1 MGGAALAKS
10 AVDVISSAFEHA
22 KQQLTHPFR
31 FGQWTRLALLALA
44 TGELS
49 SGGGCS
55 NSWGRLGSLSK
66 PGHSQSFMDPTD
78 LLHGI
83 NPALIGSL
91 VLLIVF
97 SGLILML
104 IWIYISSIS
113 RFILFET
120 ILRKH
125 CESISAGW
133 NRWHSRGMSYFWWQL
148 SFAVVGLGV
157 TAALL
162 IPLLLPL
169 LASIRNHQ
177 QPGPQILLAFL
188 PMLLIFAVFSLV
200 MLCIAV
206 LAKDFVVPLMA
217 LEGIGVLEGWRRLLE
232 MMKAEKGGYAGYLG
246 MKVVLAI
253 GAGVLFTILS
263 TIAAMVVILP
273 VGIVMVVLVI
283 AAKGAG
289 LAWNP
294 LTITAAI
301 VAGTIVIALLLCVIA
316 FVNVPVAVFFPAYA
330 LYFFA
335 ERFPALYAQLHP
347 APPPVLGT
355 PIVPPYSPPPAPIG

>member
-1 MGGAALAKS
+1 MAKS
-10 AVDVISSAFEHA
+10 AVDVIGSAFEHT
-22 KQQLTHPFR
+22 KQQLTQPFR
-31 FGQWTRLALLALA
+31 FGQWTRLAALALA

-55 NSWGRLGSLSK
+55 NTWSRLGSLSK
-66 PGHSQSFMDPTD
+66 PGHSQNFVAPAD

-91 VLLIVF
+91 VLLVVF
-97 SGLILML
+97 TGLILML

-113 RFILFET
+113 RFILFES

-125 CESISAGW
+125 CDSFGAGW

-148 SFAVVGLGV
+148 GLAIVGLGV

-169 LASIRNHQ
+169 LASIRNHR
-177 QPGPQILLAFL
+177 QPGPEILLAFL
-188 PMLLIFAVFSLV
+188 PMLLIFGVFSLV

-206 LAKDFVVPLMA
+206 LGKDFVVPLMA

-232 MMKAEKGGYAGYLG
+232 MMKAEKGSYAGYIG

-263 TIAAMVVILP
+263 TIAAMFVVLP
-273 VGIVMVVLVI
+273 VGLVMVVVVI

-294 LTITAAI
+294 FTITAAI
-301 VAGTIVIALLLCVIA
+301 VAGTITIVLLLCVIA

-335 ERFPALYAQLHP
+335 ERFPRLSAQLRP
-347 APPPVLGT
+347 APPTVQPAA
-355 PIVPPYSPPPAPIG
+355 IAPPFSPPPEPIG